1 MNSGTDE
8 SQVRVILDT
17 NILISAIGFGGVPR
31 EVFLLTIKEKI
42 KGVISQ
48 ILLVELIEVINKKF
62 PRLIPDLS
70 DIASSIS
77 ELFLIVHPK
86 ESINI
91 VRDRDDNRVLEAAVE
106 GDCDFIITGDEDL
119 LKLGK
124 YKKIKIVTPAQFLEL
139 VQKLDF
145 YPIL

>member
-1 MNSGTDE
+1 MNSDTDG

-31 EVFLLTIKEKI
+31 EVFLLIVEEKI

-62 PRLIPDLS
+62 PRLIPNLPNIENNINES
-70 DIASSIS
+70 
-77 ELFLIVHPK
+77 FLIVHPK
-86 ESINI
+86 KSINI

-106 GDCDFIITGDEDL
+106 GGCDYIVTGDRDL
-119 LKLGK
+119 LELGK
-124 YKKIKIVTPAQFLEL
+124 YKKIKIVTPTQFLAFSL
-139 VQKLDF
+139 TL
-145 YPIL
+145 